1 MPCTVLAMY
10 LESVSMPVAANTDN
24 ISSGGREGGKEEQR
38 TFATEILHIIL
49 YNLGGR
55 REREERD

>member
-10 LESVSMPVAANTDN
+10 VESVSMPVAANTDN
-24 ISSGGREGGKEEQR
+24 TSSGGREGGKEEQR
-38 TFATEILHIIL
+38 AFATERLHIIL

-55 REREERD
+55 RERERD